1 MSRPRKGVSRG
12 PGRLAPVLLIA
23 ALICGAVILII
34 LFEGEDRLPG
44 PCSTGFSWGN
54 RGGSGETKELLE
66 NRNFEAT
73 PAAVRDLE
81 AGIVDERLVS
91 TLQTVTE
98 EHRVCVTAFKE
109 GHYFMPGIP
118 DGPLVPDGY
127 GEAGALFSKY
137 TRSGGEVPRS
147 VERGGSHGRTVASVE
162 ARVLG
167 YFSSSVRLVQPGQIL
182 EGFMWC
188 IA

>member
-1 MSRPRKGVSRG
+1 
-12 PGRLAPVLLIA
+12 LIT

-44 PCSTGFSWGN
+44 PCSTGFNWGN

-91 TLQTVTE
+91 ILQTVTE
-98 EHRVCVTAFKE
+98 EYRVCVTAFKE

-118 DGPLVPDGY
+118 DGPLIPDGY
-127 GEAGALFSKY
+127 GEAGVLFSGY
-137 TRSGGEVPRS
+137 TRSGTEVPHRA
-147 VERGGSHGRTVASVE
+147 ERGGPQGRAVTRVE
-162 ARVLG
+162 TSLLG
-167 YFSSSVRLVQPGQIL
+167 YFSKVASLVQPGQNL
-182 EGFMWC
+182 EGFRLC
-188 IA
+188 TA